1 VVLSNNGDDW
11 IWKLDPEEGFSV
23 KSAYEALSGI
33 RDVNTYSD
41 FELEIFS
48 GVWESPAP
56 SKVVAF
62 SWQLFHDRLPTKDNL
77 VRRGV
82 LQHHLGGNCVW
93 CANFSESANHLF
105 LHCKVAH
112 RMWYEIFRWLGVV
125 IIMPQNIWS
134 LFACFRGVAMNKRL
148 RKGFLLVWHTVVWS
162 LWNARNDVI
171 FNGKSKEWME
181 IVEDIKVLSWKWS
194 TDRLKI
200 TQCLFY
206 EWVWDPGDC
215 FLR

>member
-105 LHCKVAH
+105 LHCSVAH
-112 RMWYEIFRWLGVV
+112 RVWCEIFKWLGVV
-125 IIMPQNIWS
+125 VVMPANS
-134 LFACFRGVAMNKRL
+134 FHLFDCFSEAGVNKKS
-148 RKGFLLVWHTVVWS
+148 RKGLRLVWHTAIWE
-162 LWNARNDVI
+162 LWRARNNLI
-171 FNGKSKEWME
+171 FNNIREEPMD
-181 IVEDIKVLSWKWS
+181 IVEGIKVLSWRWS
-194 TDRLKI
+194 VDRLNI
-200 TQCLFY
+200 PPCLFY
-206 EWVWDPGDC
+206 EWVWDPDDC